1 MKTPSLIL
9 EHGLETGHPARCRA
23 VPKPTDCEPV
33 ITTGQDKVEPPKSQ
47 SEQGF
52 CKVGLS
58 LTHNPMFA
66 LSWLL
71 RRLRLTP
78 VPTL

>member
-9 EHGLETGHPARCRA
+9 EHGLETGHLAQRRA

-33 ITTGQDKVEPPKSQ
+33 ITTGQDTVEPPKSQ

-52 CKVGLS
+52 CKVGLP
-58 LTHNPMFA
+58 LIHNPVIA
-66 LSWLL
+66 LSWL
-71 RRLRLTP
+71 
-78 VPTL
+78 